1 MRVYVTNLNG
11 QSPSSTAQIAQNM
24 VVDIATS
31 LGYRELSIYNYPIHS
46 DTPVEMSK
54 RMDGII
60 AGLRQGD
67 LVIFQVPTWNT
78 TAFDEAFMNKLK
90 AYRVKVAIF
99 IHDVVPL
106 MFAGN
111 FYLMEQTISYFNK
124 ADVIVAPSQNM
135 VDVLRRH
142 GLTVEKVI
150 LQRMWDHPTTVASLP
165 TKYERVIH
173 FPGSPERFS
182 FVKEWQYAVPLK
194 LYTWKSLEL
203 PEQVIPMG
211 YRSSEQLLLDLS
223 AGGFGLIWMDDHDK
237 EYQTLYCPYK
247 LGTFLAAGIPVIVQR
262 GIGNQEMI
270 EANGLGLVVDS
281 LEEAVKK
288 IETMGEEAY
297 HDLVANVRRF
307 NPLLRQGYFT
317 RKLLTDAVFHAH
329 CQITVE

>member
-31 LGYRELSIYNYPIHS
+31 LGYRELGIYNYPIHS
-46 DTPVEMSK
+46 DTPLEMSK

-60 AGLRQGD
+60 AGLRRGD
-67 LVIFQVPTWNT
+67 VVIFQVPTWNT

-90 AYRVKVAIF
+90 AYQVKVVVF

-135 VDVLRRH
+135 VDKLRQH

-165 TKYERVIH
+165 AQYEPVIH
-173 FPGSPERFS
+173 FPGSPDRFG
-182 FVKEWQYAVPLK
+182 FVKEWDHPVQLK
-194 LYTWKSLEL
+194 LYTWQNLEL
-203 PEQVIPMG
+203 PEKVQHMG
-211 YRSSEQLLLDLS
+211 YRSPEQLLLDLS
-223 AGGFGLIWMDDHDK
+223 SGGFGLIWMDDHDK

-262 GIGNQEMI
+262 GIGNQELI

-281 LEEAVKK
+281 LEEAVEK
-288 IETMGEEAY
+288 ITTMGEKGY
-297 HDLVANVRRF
+297 QQLVERVRRF

-317 RKLLTDAVFHAH
+317 RKLLTDAVFHSH
-329 CQITVE
+329 CQESVE